1 MANNGKISVSYVV
14 NSSQYNKNIADMK
27 KNMQLLNQEVK
38 TSAQEVNTYGKNIQ
52 SLTKQ
57 QSSINQA
64 LSQSKKILA
73 EYESSLSKNNT
84 SLEKN
89 QKKLGELARQK
100 EEANK
105 AYKEAVKTYGEE
117 SEEALK
123 SKKALEEV
131 NKEYQKQE
139 KIISS
144 NQNAI
149 RSNLTQI
156 EKTKQE
162 QLKLEQQLEQ
172 TNKAIEEHGNK
183 FIKASEKFVTAGQ
196 ALESAGGSI
205 KDCGE
210 EAQKAGA
217 LILTASAGLATMSA
231 SFETGLAKVNTL
243 VNDSNEGIKTYKES
257 VMDLSN
263 NTGVAVTD
271 LTDALYDA
279 ISAGVEYSE
288 STKFIEDVNKV
299 AVGGFTDIASASNL
313 LTQVMNIYGKSVDEV
328 GDVSNK
334 LFLVQKN
341 GVTTIGQLASS
352 MGEAMTMGASYNVNL
367 ENILSSYASLTK
379 QGRTASTAQT
389 QLKAMIQELGDTG
402 TEVGKILKEKTSK
415 SFTQL
420 MKEGYS
426 LYDALKIIKDSCKG
440 NEDAFNNL
448 WSSTEAGLSAM
459 SLLSKD
465 GEYFNSTLNEMANSA
480 GLTDEAFNTMA
491 NTSEYKF
498 KKAINETKNS
508 LIKLG
513 ESLLPLMDEV
523 SEGISKVADF
533 ISKLNPEIVTSIAKF
548 GALSLVFGTV
558 MKATGSLVTVLGKGV
573 SGIGGLL
580 KIASDTKSLGSFT
593 KALAQSEGA
602 VGGLAKTLGGLTLK
616 GGVIGLAV
624 AGIGALGLAL
634 YNNQKEI
641 KESEKAYSELDGKI
655 GEFTGRLRSNESVW
669 SEIFG
674 KEYSWKFSDEYKSA
688 LDNAE
693 GDVAAWVEALKGYQ
707 QQIYD
712 ILNSTEINQQ
722 TKDEE
727 VATIIK
733 DTVGAGNIDDQVN
746 VIQSGMSE
754 KGFSQEQINK
764 TVENFKSSMKTVY
777 EDISNLEIDGLDMIK
792 KYTTTTIDEMGN
804 TVTNIDWDGFNEEF
818 TQYLDEN
825 HNDIVTSQNTN
836 YDDLLEMAQKYVD
849 EQNIK
854 YGEAIEGSL
863 EYNKKTVENVKKA
876 KLEEIQALRDS
887 AKEHGQ
893 LTTEYNQSLKER
905 ERAIEQLASVQG
917 VSLQRMA
924 LYDADFA
931 EKNNLTTKQL
941 NDNAYMITDSI
952 SGISTA
958 YFDSEE
964 ALKRYAEATMTD
976 TTTIEDEVGNLH
988 TVMVDQFGNITGVV
1002 DEGASTFGFFAN
1014 SASEACNKVIEQA
1027 GVTAGSADEKFAAIC
1042 SAIDDGTLS
1051 AEQFGMTK
1059 EEFKAAAR
1067 EMVNAG
1073 GDANTLKDKL
1083 NSIPK
1088 NVSSKVDVSGLDSAN
1103 EKTEGLLSK
1112 LGKLVGRTWDAVI
1125 GTSAGNTILGK
1136 ESGGSIEE
1144 AGVYNINERGLEL
1157 VDTMSSSAYTLGDA
1171 VQGEYAYL
1179 PRNSRVTNA
1188 VMTTQRMNDMIDK
1201 KLANSLEIY
1210 LTEMNKI
1217 LSNNTTGSETNITI
1231 DKAYFENK
1239 EDEIRTTNNVKR
1251 ILQGLK

>member
-1 MANNGKISVSYVV
+1 MAGDGKISVTYVV

-38 TSAQEVNTYGKNIQ
+38 TSAQEINTYGENIQ

-123 SKKALEEV
+123 SKEALEEV
-131 NKEYQKQE
+131 NKAYQKQE

-172 TNKAIEEHGNK
+172 TNKAIEEQGNK

-341 GVTTIGQLASS
+341 GVTTVGQLASS

-389 QLKAMIQELGDTG
+389 QLKTMIQELGDTG

-634 YNNQKEI
+634 YNNHKEI

-655 GEFTGRLRSNESVW
+655 GEFTGRLRSNENIW
-669 SEIFG
+669 TQIFG
-674 KEYSWKFSDEYKSA
+674 KEYSWKFSEEYKTA
-688 LDNAE
+688 LNNAE
-693 GDVAAWVEALKGYQ
+693 GDVANWVETLKGYQ
-707 QQIYD
+707 DQIYE
-712 ILNSTEINQQ
+712 ILNSTEIGQQ
-722 TKDEE
+722 TKDEQ
-727 VATIIK
+727 VATLIK
-733 DTVGAGNIDDQVN
+733 DTIGAGNIDSQ
-746 VIQSGMSE
+746 IAALTAGMNE

-764 TVENFKSSMKTVY
+764 TVEDFKNAMSGIYS
-777 EDISNLEIDGLDMIK
+777 EIEGLELKGLEMIK
-792 KYTTTTIDEMGN
+792 KYTTNTVDEMGN
-804 TVTNIDWDGFNEEF
+804 QVTNIDWDGFNKEF
-818 TQYLDEN
+818 SEYLNEN
-825 HNDIVTSQNTN
+825 HNFIVSTQQTN
-836 YDDLLEMAQKYVD
+836 YDDLLEITQKYND
-849 EQNIK
+849 EQKII

-863 EYNKKTVENVKKA
+863 EYNKKTVDNIKNS

-893 LTTEYNQSLKER
+893 YTDEYKQMLNER
-905 ERAIEQLASVQG
+905 ERAVELYANTQK

-931 EKNNLTTKQL
+931 EQNNLTTKQL
-941 NDNAYMITDSI
+941 NENAYMIIDNV

-964 ALKRYAEATMTD
+964 ALKRYADATMSNTAIITD
-976 TTTIEDEVGNLH
+976 EIGNMH
-988 TVMVDQFGNITGVV
+988 TVIVDDFGNITGIV
-1002 DEGASTFGFFAN
+1002 DEGAETFGVFSN
-1014 SASEACNKVIEQA
+1014 SAIEACNKVIEQA
-1027 GVTAGSADEKFAAIC
+1027 GVTAGTAEDKFNAIC
-1042 SAIDDGTLS
+1042 TAIDDGTLS

-1059 EEFKAAAR
+1059 EEFKAAAK
-1067 EMVNAG
+1067 EMINAE
-1073 GDANTLKDKL
+1073 GDANALKNKL
-1083 NSIPK
+1083 NEIPK
-1088 NVSSKVDVSGLDSAN
+1088 NVSSKVEVSGLDEAN
-1103 EKTEGLLSK
+1103 SKAEGLLTK
-1112 LGKLVGRTWDAVI
+1112 LGKIASKTWNAI
-1125 GTSAGNTILGK
+1125 FGTSEPKKK
-1136 ESGGSIEE
+1136 ESGGSIET
-1144 AGVYNINERGLEL
+1144 AGIYNINERGLEL
-1157 VDTMSSSAYTLGDA
+1157 VDTLGKARAYTLGDA

-1179 PRNSRVTNA
+1179 PKNSRVTNA
-1188 VMTTQRMNDMIDK
+1188 VMTTKKMNDMIDS
-1201 KLANSLEIY
+1201 KLNNTIGVY
-1210 LTEMNKI
+1210 LKEMNKI
-1217 LSNNTTGSETNITI
+1217 FSNSNNCSGVNIHI
-1231 DKAYFENK
+1231 DEAHFENK
-1239 EDEIRTTNNVKR
+1239 ENEQRSVNNIKR
-1251 ILQGLK
+1251 ILGSIK